1 MNIEL
6 TAFVVCQIFLT
17 AVAGAGMLGF
27 ATGLN
32 AIITK
37 EKGICHVVY
46 VLVGAILGFSVSSI
60 QTLEKIGWFG
70 WIGLAGILSSGKF
83 NAEIPG
89 IAMSLSYLF
98 SFLGKLSPWPL
109 RFQ

>member
-1 MNIEL
+1 
-6 TAFVVCQIFLT
+6 
-17 AVAGAGMLGF
+17 MLGF

-46 VLVGAILGFSVSSI
+46 VMVGAILGFAVSSI

-70 WIGLAGILSSGKF
+70 WVGLFGILSSGKEAF
-83 NAEIPG
+83 LKQTKTSAEVAQPCYS
-89 IAMSLSYLF
+89 M
-98 SFLGKLSPWPL
+98 
-109 RFQ
+109 Q

>member
-1 MNIEL
+1 
-6 TAFVVCQIFLT
+6 
-17 AVAGAGMLGF
+17 MLGF

-70 WIGLAGILSSGKF
+70 WVGLIGILSSGK
-83 NAEIPG
+83 
-89 IAMSLSYLF
+89 
-98 SFLGKLSPWPL
+98 LSPEI
-109 RFQ
+109 